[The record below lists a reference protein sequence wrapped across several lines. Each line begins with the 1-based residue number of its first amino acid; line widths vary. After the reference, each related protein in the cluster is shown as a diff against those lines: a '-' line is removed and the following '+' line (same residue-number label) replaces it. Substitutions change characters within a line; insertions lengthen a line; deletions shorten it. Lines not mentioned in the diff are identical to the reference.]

1 MKISRLLPR
10 SSAPAIAAIAPL
22 ALFVV
27 VSATGGCSKY
37 NSTDS
42 PELFLPDQNQF
53 TQAGGVNDFLTARC
67 GSLDCHGQIGR
78 PLRLYSANGLRFED
92 GDGGRRAAGATTA
105 AEKKENYLAVV
116 GLEPELLSA
125 VAVVASQGG
134 EFNDLLLF
142 KKPLDIKGGGVR
154 HKGGPVLRFGDNGW
168 VCLTGWAAGPS
179 KFNKQACEA
188 GAAGQ

>member
-1 MKISRLLPR
+1 VDARIPR
-10 SSAPAIAAIAPL
+10 IAGSFAAAFGLVAI
-22 ALFVV
+22 
-27 VSATGGCSKY
+27 VSANGCSKY

-53 TQAGGVNDFLTARC
+53 TQAGGVNDFMMLRC
-67 GSLDCHGQIGR
+67 AALDCHGQIGR
-78 PLRLYSANGLRFED
+78 PLRLYSTNGLRYED
-92 GDGGRRAAGATTA
+92 GPNGARVTGAPTA

-125 VAVVASQGG
+125 VAVVANEGG

-168 VCLTGWAAGPS
+168 NCLTGWAAGPD
-179 KFNKQACEA
+179 KFNAQACKDA
-188 GAAGQ
+188 AAGQ

>member
-1 MKISRLLPR
+1 MTDAAHITRLVTGV
-10 SSAPAIAAIAPL
+10 AAFFGVVAITAAN
-22 ALFVV
+22 
-27 VSATGGCSKY
+27 GCAKY

-53 TQAGGVNDFLTARC
+53 IQAGGVNEFMMVRC
-67 GSLDCHGQIGR
+67 AALDCHGQIGR
-78 PLRLYSANGLRFED
+78 PLRLYSPNGLRYED
-92 GDGGRRAAGATTA
+92 GDGGGRAQGPATA
-105 AEKKENYLAVV
+105 AEKRENYLAVT

-168 VCLTGWAAGPS
+168 NCLTGWAAGPD
-179 KFNKQACEA
+179 KFNTQACKDA
-188 GAAGQ
+188 AAGQ